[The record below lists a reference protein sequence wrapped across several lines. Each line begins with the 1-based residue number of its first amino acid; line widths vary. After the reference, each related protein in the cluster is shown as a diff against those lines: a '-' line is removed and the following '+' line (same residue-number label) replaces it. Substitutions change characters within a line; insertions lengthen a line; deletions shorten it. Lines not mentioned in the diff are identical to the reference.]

1 MSLKNKEVNRPLV
14 VVAAAAEDLDDF
26 ELLVADVARALELVP
41 APELAARE
49 EVREK
54 TIGKLLTMASSVS
67 GPLLVL
73 PPRRH
78 AGAVPDRA
86 GKARQA
92 ATRMRRVLIPSDASE
107 EVTAATR
114 ALYRRFTR
122 AGVRVTMLHVMT
134 DDNMPRMWEGAG
146 HHAAAWFDELRQKHG
161 AGLDVL
167 KVVSGEPG
175 YELRVRPDAADLVVL
190 FWRHDSRAGHAAVIR
205 SLLVRGIEVPQLLVA
220 LEWMKGHASASH
232 VPEASVGSG

>member
-1 MSLKNKEVNRPLV
+1 MSLKNKEVKPPLV
-14 VVAAAAEDLDDF
+14 VVAAAAEDLADF

-41 APELAARE
+41 EPELVASE

-73 PPRRH
+73 PAKRH
-78 AGAVPDRA
+78 AGATPDRA
-86 GKARQA
+86 GKARGA
-92 ATRMRRVLIPSDASE
+92 ATRMGRVLIPSDASE
-107 EVTAATR
+107 EVTVATR

-122 AGVRVTMLHVMT
+122 AGVHVTMLHVMT
-134 DDNMPRMWEGAG
+134 DDNMPRMWEGSG

-161 AGLDVL
+161 AALDVL
-167 KVVSGEPG
+167 KVVSGEPE
-175 YELRVRPDAADLVVL
+175 YELRVQPDAADLVVL

-205 SLLVRGIEVPQLLVA
+205 SLVGRGIEVPQLLVA
-220 LEWMKGHASASH
+220 LEWMKGRASPGPVS
-232 VPEASVGSG
+232 E

>member
-1 MSLKNKEVNRPLV
+1 MSLKNKEVKPPLV
-14 VVAAAAEDLDDF
+14 VVAAAAEDLADF

-41 APELAARE
+41 EPELVASE

-73 PPRRH
+73 PAKRH
-78 AGAVPDRA
+78 AGATPDRA
-86 GKARQA
+86 GKARGA
-92 ATRMRRVLIPSDASE
+92 ATRMGRVLIPSDASE
-107 EVTAATR
+107 EVTVATR

-122 AGVRVTMLHVMT
+122 AGVHVTMLHVMT
-134 DDNMPRMWEGAG
+134 DDNMPRMWEGSG

-161 AGLDVL
+161 AALDVL
-167 KVVSGEPG
+167 KVVSGEPE
-175 YELRVRPDAADLVVL
+175 YELRVQPDSADLVVL

-220 LEWMKGHASASH
+220 LEWMKGHASPSP
-232 VPEASVGSG
+232 VSD

>member
-1 MSLKNKEVNRPLV
+1 MSLKNKEVKPPLV
-14 VVAAAAEDLDDF
+14 VVAAAAEDLADF

-41 APELAARE
+41 EPELVASE

-73 PPRRH
+73 PAKRH
-78 AGAVPDRA
+78 AGATPDRA
-86 GKARQA
+86 GKARGA
-92 ATRMRRVLIPSDASE
+92 ATRMGRVLIPSDASE
-107 EVTAATR
+107 EVTVATR

-122 AGVRVTMLHVMT
+122 AGVHVTMLHVMT
-134 DDNMPRMWEGAG
+134 DDNMPRMWEGSG

-161 AGLDVL
+161 AALDVL
-167 KVVSGEPG
+167 KVVSGEPE
-175 YELRVRPDAADLVVL
+175 YELRVQPDAADLVVL

-220 LEWMKGHASASH
+220 LEWMKGRASPGPVS
-232 VPEASVGSG
+232 E

>member
-1 MSLKNKEVNRPLV
+1 MSLKNKEVSRPLV
-14 VVAAAAEDLDDF
+14 VVAAAAEDLEDF

-41 APELAARE
+41 APELVARE
-49 EVREK
+49 EGREK

-73 PPRRH
+73 PARRH
-78 AGAVPDRA
+78 AGAMPDRA
-86 GKARQA
+86 GKARGA

-134 DDNMPRMWEGAG
+134 DDNMPRMWEGSG

-161 AGLDVL
+161 AALDVL

-175 YELRVRPDAADLVVL
+175 YELRVQPDAADLVVL

-205 SLLVRGIEVPQLLVA
+205 SLFIQGIEVPQLLVA
-220 LEWMKGHASASH
+220 LEWMKGHSSVSH